1 MNRRIFVFVLLA
13 SVAALG
19 PASLRAPDAVA
30 AAQGGTAAPA
40 NSADRL
46 CAPYSGLPK
55 PSGDPAKP
63 SGMVWVPGGT
73 FLMGSN
79 RHYRE
84 EQPPR
89 YATVTGFWIDRTEV
103 TNAQFAAFVAAT
115 GYKTVAERGL
125 NAKDYPGLPPEALV
139 PGAMGFKE
147 PAKGQPVHVDIME
160 WWHYVP
166 GANWRHPNGPG
177 SSIEGKDNNPVVQV
191 AYADAAAYAKWAGR
205 SLPTEAE
212 WEYAARGGLNG
223 KDFAW
228 GDEQTPEGRYM
239 ANTWQ
244 GFFPYSDEKN
254 DGYHGTAPVGC
265 FPPNGYSLFDMI
277 GNVWEWATD
286 WYEPGHKFADGDVD
300 PTGPA
305 KMTKTVGGPLH
316 VIKGGSW
323 LCADNFCARY
333 RPAARQPEEA
343 DLGASHI
350 GFRTVLKAPGPSPAK
365 PSDNKPTDSQ
375 PATKAN

>member
-1 MNRRIFVFVLLA
+1 
-13 SVAALG
+13 
-19 PASLRAPDAVA
+19 
-30 AAQGGTAAPA
+30 
-40 NSADRL
+40 
-46 CAPYSGLPK
+46 
-55 PSGDPAKP
+55 
-63 SGMVWVPGGT
+63 
-73 FLMGSN
+73 
-79 RHYRE
+79 
-84 EQPPR
+84 
-89 YATVTGFWIDRTEV
+89 
-103 TNAQFAAFVAAT
+103 
-115 GYKTVAERGL
+115 
-125 NAKDYPGLPPEALV
+125 
-139 PGAMGFKE
+139 
-147 PAKGQPVHVDIME
+147 ME

-177 SSIEGKDNNPVVQV
+177 SSIEGKDNHPVVQV
-191 AYADAAAYAKWAGR
+191 GYTDAAAYAKWAGR

-212 WEYAARGGLNG
+212 WEFAARGGLNG
-223 KDFAW
+223 KEFAW

-244 GFFPYSDEKN
+244 GFFPYSDEKG

-265 FPPNGYSLFDMI
+265 FPPNGYGLFDMI

-286 WYEPGHKFADGDVD
+286 WYEPGHKFPDGDVD

-350 GFRTVLKAPGPSPAK
+350 GFRTILKAPGPAPAK
-365 PSDNKPTDSQ
+365 PADS
-375 PATKAN
+375 PPFGKAN

>member
-1 MNRRIFVFVLLA
+1 MLRNAVIAASTLCIAAFGAALLA
-13 SVAALG
+13 QH
-19 PASLRAPDAVA
+19 
-30 AAQGGTAAPA
+30 AQGQASAAGTAKPA
-40 NSADRL
+40 LSSERL
-46 CAPYSGLPK
+46 CTHYSGLPA
-55 PSGDPAKP
+55 PSTDETRPA
-63 SGMVWVPGGT
+63 GMAWIPGGT

-79 RHYRE
+79 DRYRE

-125 NAKDYPGLPPEALV
+125 SAKDYPDLPPDALV
-139 PGAMGFKE
+139 PGAMVFQE
-147 PAKGQPVHVDIME
+147 PPPNQPVHVDVME

-166 GANWRHPNGPG
+166 GANWRHPKGPG
-177 SSIEGKDNNPVVQV
+177 SSIDGMENHPVVQV

-205 SLPTEAE
+205 ELPTEAE

-223 KDFAW
+223 KEFAW
-228 GDEQTPEGRYM
+228 GDEQSPDGQAM

-244 GFFPYSDEKN
+244 GFFPYTDDKE

-265 FPPNGYSLFDMI
+265 FPPNGYGLFDMI
-277 GNVWEWATD
+277 GNVWEWASD
-286 WYEPGHKFADGDVD
+286 WYAPGHNFADGDVD
-300 PTGPA
+300 PTGP
-305 KMTKTVGGPLH
+305 KNPTKTAGGLLH

-323 LCADNFCARY
+323 LCAPNFCARY
-333 RPAARQPEEA
+333 RPAARQPEET

-350 GFRTVLKAPGPSPAK
+350 GFRTISHAPGPAPDKPADTPK
-365 PSDNKPTDSQ
+365 K
-375 PATKAN
+375 